1 MRPISLSSS
10 GKLHAASAKAVAH
23 GLTSAHGPEEGHG
36 PPPVRRLLALVRWDS
51 TELWVAVAYGAGVGL
66 FQLAIPIAVQSLVNT
81 VAFGTLL
88 QPLVV
93 LALLV
98 LAGLLLAGGMRA
110 LQAHLIEVIA
120 RRLFARVALD
130 LSWRL
135 PRVRAAAL
143 DGAHGPELVNR
154 FFDVL
159 TLQKGAAA
167 LLLDGLAVALGTA
180 AGLLLLALYHPVLLG
195 FGLVLALAMLGVLF
209 GLGRGA
215 TATSIE
221 ESKAKYE
228 VAAWL
233 EEVVRHPAT
242 FRSRAG
248 EELAAGRALHLIEDY
263 LGARQQ
269 HYRVVLRQMVGGF
282 GLQALASAGLLGV
295 GGYLVIAR
303 QLTLGQLVAAE
314 LVVTAAVASFAKL
327 WKVLESYYDLLA
339 AVDKLGHLTDLPVD
353 PRVADARAGAAL
365 PAEPRGAALRL
376 CGVGYRFAEGRGG
389 LRGLDIEIHPGERV
403 VLLGGH
409 GAGKSLVAD
418 LVAGVRLPSEG
429 RIEIDG
435 LDVRDVHLESLRE
448 QVLLVRGAE
457 IFAGTVAENL
467 SLGRADVGPAEMRT
481 VLEAVGLW
489 EEIAALPEGLGTML
503 ATGGAPLSV
512 GQARRLVVARAL
524 VLQPRLLVIDDL
536 GTFDTALR
544 HRVWRALTDRHA
556 PWTLVLTAH
565 AGEWIGPVDRVIQ
578 LAGAPSEAPVRQ
590 VL

>member
-1 MRPISLSSS
+1 
-10 GKLHAASAKAVAH
+10 
-23 GLTSAHGPEEGHG
+23 
-36 PPPVRRLLALVRWDS
+36 VRRLLALVRWDS